1 MMLFHV
7 CGWSSVAVQ
16 AAVQAGV
23 QAGVQALAA
32 SKNREPPLRIFL
44 ERLKPVLQRYISGGS
59 QSFP

>member
-16 AAVQAGV
+16 AEV

-32 SKNREPPLRIFL
+32 SKNREPPLRIVS
-44 ERLKPVLQRYISGGS
+44 RL
-59 QSFP
+59 